1 MPKRN
6 ISKEKSAFDKWF
18 IENYSRLKESVSLMR
33 LFDEDAFHEAYL
45 VVISSKEL
53 KSGLSDYRKVFL
65 TTYKTISRRSINE
78 CYTICHPDEL
88 FFTLLPDTEVEEA
101 PQRDFSGLART
112 IRSFIH
118 NTFSATQE
126 AIWQMRLQGYS
137 LQDTAD
143 SFGMSRQQVVDN
155 VNTIASRTSKQFAY
169 AM

>member
-18 IENYSRLKESVSLMR
+18 IENYSRLKESVSLMS

-88 FFTLLPDTEVEEA
+88 FFTLLPDTEVKEA

>member
-18 IENYSRLKESVSLMR
+18 IENYSRLKESVSLMS

-53 KSGLSDYRKVFL
+53 KSGISDYRKVFL
-65 TTYKTISRRSINE
+65 TTYKAISRRSINE

-88 FFTLLPDTEVEEA
+88 FFTLLPDSEVEEA
-101 PQRDFSGLART
+101 PQRDFYGLART
-112 IRSFIH
+112 ISSFIH
-118 NTFSATQE
+118 NTFTATQE
-126 AIWQMRLQGYS
+126 AIWKMRLQGYS

-155 VNTIASRTSKQFAY
+155 VNTIASRTSRQFAY